1 MDHKENAE
9 APRNIII
16 LLTDQERA
24 HDIGFG
30 PDFDASLPATSWLK
44 ENGLSFTNAFAN
56 TNQCSASRST
66 FFTSQFPAQHQVT
79 EVITSDNWINP
90 QTQAQNGLDPDIPNL
105 ATILKSEGYDVV
117 YKGKAH
123 LNIGFNMT
131 KGTADPSDD
140 EYVDPDLSRLGFDEW
155 DPPEAGTFKNPLGIN
170 NDQRFID
177 DAVAWIQ
184 DRASGSN
191 EKPFALIVSLVNPHD
206 IIAYPS
212 LAQALSVGYGLSD
225 FTADNQPVPPTYF
238 ENLEDNYKP
247 TAQIEFL
254 KVISDLFP
262 PVEGPAQV
270 NAYLNFYKNLVIRS
284 DTQQKQVIDALL
296 QYPEFAADTMI
307 VKTSDH
313 GELGLAHEGMR
324 QKTFNA
330 YDEAIKV
337 PLAWANSGGYF
348 DKLKAKAVNDIVSHI
363 DFVPT
368 YLNMIGVDEAK
379 VGSLGLKGNDYSR
392 LLKGEKVPQHK
403 NEVLFTWDDD
413 WAGQDPPSGSAEDP
427 QLGLINPPSKI
438 HCLRTRDFKLVRYY
452 DPSQQYDKQ
461 VFQEEFYD
469 LRPHGRDYSAKN
481 DHPLELINYSPWANR
496 QRTLNGERPLGTKKI
511 RRAYKRLSNRLNSLV
526 DQKLQP
532 LPRFAGEKPSIAT
545 RLLEDGS
552 REEVFYLHDGPAGTK
567 ELEIAFNSKVGQF
580 YNIQVLST
588 YESDGQEYKVWT
600 ALNGGAIK
608 GTSNAIYSYF
618 KGLPE
623 GTTKNDIRVGWVG
636 SGQSDGIDDAY
647 TTVLK
652 GTTQDDRLFTAFGE
666 LGPARTNALLLGFD
680 GDDQLFSG
688 SGNDGLV
695 GGNGNDSMGGG
706 VGNDQLNGGDGDDEL
721 SGDEGND
728 FIHGG
733 NGSDRISGGFG
744 SDELHGDF
752 GLNVFSSEK
761 DGSRDLVVVA
771 SDQFLFNPLFSK
783 AGNSPNG
790 ELADIIKGLDPDD
803 DIIISGAL
811 RSDLRIDPNVAHR
824 GDMGIGIFASGVLEA
839 LYTGG
844 DLSVR
849 ELQAMTSGELEPLW
863 SYRGESSISP
873 VFA

>member
-1 MDHKENAE
+1 MSFEKDVEI
-9 APRNIII
+9 PRNIII
-16 LLTDQERA
+16 FLTDQERA

-30 PDFDASLPATSWLK
+30 PGFDASLPATSWLK

-56 TNQCSASRST
+56 TNQCSASRAT

-105 ATILKSEGYDVV
+105 ATILKSEGYDIV

-131 KGTADPSDD
+131 KGTADPRDD
-140 EYVDPDLSRLGFDEW
+140 EYVEPDLSRLGFDEW
-155 DPPEAGTFKNPLGIN
+155 DPPEAGTFQNPLGIN

-184 DRASGSN
+184 DRASGSID
-191 EKPFALIVSLVNPHD
+191 KPFALIVSLVNPHD

-212 LAQALSVGYGLSD
+212 LALALSVGYGLSD

-238 ENLEDNYKP
+238 ENLADNYKP

-313 GELGLAHEGMR
+313 GELGLAHGGMR

-337 PLAWANSGGYF
+337 PLVWANSGGYF
-348 DKLKAKAVNDIVSHI
+348 NKLRAKASNDIVSHI

-379 VGSLGLKGNDYSR
+379 VRSLGLKGNDYSG
-392 LLKGEKVPQHK
+392 LLKGEKDPQRK
-403 NEVLFTWDDD
+403 NEVFFTWDDD

-427 QLGLINPPSKI
+427 QLGLINPPNKI
-438 HCLRTRDFKLVRYY
+438 HCLRTKNFKLVRYY

-469 LRPHGRDYSAKN
+469 LRPRGSDYSAEN
-481 DHPLELINYSPWANR
+481 NHPLELINYSPWANL
-496 QRTLNGERPLGTKKI
+496 QRMLNGERPLGTKQI
-511 RRAYKRLSNRLNSLV
+511 RAAYKRLSKRLNNLV
-526 DQKLQP
+526 DQNLQP

-552 REEVFYLHDGPAGTK
+552 REEVFYLHGGPAGTK

-588 YESDGQEYKVWT
+588 YEADGQEYRVWT

-608 GTSNAIYSYF
+608 GTSNAIYSYY

-636 SGQSDGIDDAY
+636 SGQSDGIDDAS

-652 GTTQDDRLFTAFGE
+652 GTTQDNRLFTSFGE
-666 LGPARTNALLLGFD
+666 FGPARNIAASGQLLL
-680 GDDQLFSG
+680 
-688 SGNDGLV
+688 
-695 GGNGNDSMGGG
+695 
-706 VGNDQLNGGDGDDEL
+706 
-721 SGDEGND
+721 
-728 FIHGG
+728 
-733 NGSDRISGGFG
+733 
-744 SDELHGDF
+744 
-752 GLNVFSSEK
+752 
-761 DGSRDLVVVA
+761 
-771 SDQFLFNPLFSK
+771 NPLFAK

-790 ELADIIKGLDPDD
+790 ELADINKGLDPDD
-803 DIIISGAL
+803 DIIISGGL
-811 RSDLRIDPNVAHR
+811 RSDLRIDPNVTHR
-824 GDMGIGIFASGVLEA
+824 GEIGIGIFASGVREA
-839 LYTGG
+839 LNTGG
-844 DLSVR
+844 DLSLR
-849 ELQAMTSGELEPLW
+849 ELQAMTSGELEPQW

-873 VFA
+873 LFA